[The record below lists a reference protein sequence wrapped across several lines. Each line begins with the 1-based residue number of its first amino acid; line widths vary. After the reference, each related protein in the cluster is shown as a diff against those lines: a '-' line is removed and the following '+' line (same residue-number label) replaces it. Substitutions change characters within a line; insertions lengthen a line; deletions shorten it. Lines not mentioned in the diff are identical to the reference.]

1 MVAHTTAD
9 YDTAYGGFAVRGPG
23 RSPTCST
30 PCRPLPTAPPAWW
43 ARPWTPRSCKV
54 ELICDGV
61 HIHPS
66 VVRAVF
72 QMFGSKRVILISDTM
87 RAAGMPDGDY
97 TLGGQDVSR

>member
-1 MVAHTTAD
+1 MYQEMYTHLFNAMPAFSHRAPGVVGAAL
-9 YDTAYGGFAVRGPG
+9 DT
-23 RSPTCST
+23 
-30 PCRPLPTAPPAWW
+30 PL
-43 ARPWTPRSCKV
+43 CNV

-72 QMFGSKRVILISDTM
+72 KMFGSKRVILISDTM

-97 TLGGQDVSR
+97 TWAVRPFRSRATGLP